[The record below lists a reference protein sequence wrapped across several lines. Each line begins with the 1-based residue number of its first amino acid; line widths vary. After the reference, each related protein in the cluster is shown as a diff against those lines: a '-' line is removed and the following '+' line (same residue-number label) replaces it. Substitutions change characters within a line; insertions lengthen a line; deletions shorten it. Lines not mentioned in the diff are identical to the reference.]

1 MFLIIIITAL
11 PQTEKKGSEYCSQ
24 KKSSSIIDQIGEIDA
39 DIKHSYDVLDY
50 NLNLNI
56 YNCFLSPYPKSFTAN
71 EIIKIKVDSTLNAI
85 NLNAIN
91 TSIGIDAVGLAG
103 TSFTHSNNI
112 LTINLNRTYTIG
124 EILDISIQYHHNNVN
139 DNGFYASNGLV
150 FTDCETQGARKW
162 FPCWDKPSDKATIDI
177 TLKVPASVKL
187 GSNGRLEDSTKI
199 ADTIY
204 YHWVSRDPVATYLV
218 VLSGKVNYNLDIINW
233 QKISNPQEYVP
244 IRFYYN
250 SGENPVAME
259 NKVLQM
265 TTHFSQIF
273 TEHPFEK
280 NGFATLNG
288 QFPWGGM
295 ENQTLTSL
303 CQNCWSEM
311 LIAHEFSHQWF
322 GDMITCATWAD
333 IWLNEGFATY
343 SEALWLEHLFGYSSY
358 KQEITANASSYLGS
372 NPGWAISNPAW
383 AIEPP
388 NNNTLFNYAITYLK
402 SSCVLHLLRYTI
414 GDEDFFNVLTSYA
427 NDSTLKYQSAV
438 TNDFKNVVNG
448 VTGEDYTWFFDEWIL
463 QPNHPKY
470 QNQYYFSQQSVTLWA
485 VGFLAKQVQTNSGF
499 FKMPIEFK
507 IHFETG
513 TDTTIRVMNDVNNQL
528 FYYYFDRMPLS
539 VQFDPSNSIVLKEA
553 TLTQV
558 PPLPVELTSFTAE
571 AKDNFI
577 ILKWNTAT
585 ETNNKGF
592 EIERLKWSLSTSS
605 SKVWEKIGF
614 VSGKGTTTL
623 SQFYGFEDYVK
634 DYSVY
639 YYRLKQIDFDGSY
652 EYSNEIAVQG
662 GSKPEEYI
670 LWQNYPN
677 PFNPQTTIKL
687 SVPKTSVIKLSIY
700 NSLGEFVKI
709 ITEGTFAAGDYAF
722 DFNGK
727 DLSSGIYIYEM
738 KTTEVTLRNK
748 LVLQK

>member
-1 MFLIIIITAL
+1 MKILSTILMFLIIIITAL

-162 FPCWDKPSDKATIDI
+162 FPCWDKPSDKATVDI

-470 QNQYYFSQQSVTLWA
+470 QNQYYFSQQSANLWE

-539 VQFDPSNSIVLKEA
+539 VQFDPSNSTVLKEA

-558 PPLPVELTSFTAE
+558 PPLPVELISFTAE

-577 ILKWNTAT
+577 VLKWNTAT

-592 EIERLKWSLSTSS
+592 EIERLKWSASASS
-605 SKVWEKIGF
+605 SK
-614 VSGKGTTTL
+614 
-623 SQFYGFEDYVK
+623 D
-634 DYSVY
+634 
-639 YYRLKQIDFDGSY
+639 
-652 EYSNEIAVQG
+652 
-662 GSKPEEYI
+662 
-670 LWQNYPN
+670 
-677 PFNPQTTIKL
+677 
-687 SVPKTSVIKLSIY
+687 
-700 NSLGEFVKI
+700 
-709 ITEGTFAAGDYAF
+709 
-722 DFNGK
+722 
-727 DLSSGIYIYEM
+727 
-738 KTTEVTLRNK
+738 
-748 LVLQK
+748 